1 MQDTTKVNKLLS
13 KIKERHRY
21 YKEYN
26 PYCSVMYFN
35 VFANYFIPQWM
46 LLEEYYEKGF
56 DDFNYSEDELYNEF
70 IVHWEKR
77 INSNWKDG
85 FNHFEEF
92 ELREDEYES
101 NIKLY
106 NFLIRESQGK
116 ENKKIIKEH
125 ADSGLFFN
133 YTISHIDISFGS
145 GSNLGTTLSL
155 LNTWDNIFRTE
166 NELFFKYNAI
176 IYNENLGSFHLAN
189 QRMLKD
195 KKVFPIYLK
204 DELLYGVE
212 TEYILREFKYYIN
225 DNLTL
230 INEKVT
236 SFIKLNHGID
246 PHMGILINV
255 NYMTSDDI
263 LESIYSIWDDFAKKI
278 WHHIKTNKT
287 NFIILPIEDN

>member
-21 YKEYN
+21 YKEYH

-35 VFANYFIPQWM
+35 VFGNYFIPQWM

-56 DDFNYSEDELYNEF
+56 NDLNYSEDDLYNEF

-85 FNHFEEF
+85 VNHFEEF
-92 ELREDEYES
+92 ELREGEYES
-101 NIKLY
+101 NIKVY
-106 NFLIRESQGK
+106 NFLKREAQEK

-125 ADSGLFFN
+125 ADSGLFFKN
-133 YTISHIDISFGS
+133 TISHVDISFGN

-155 LNTWDNIFRTE
+155 LNTWDNIFRIE

-176 IYNENLGSFHLAN
+176 IYDEKLKRYSFAN
-189 QRMLKD
+189 QRFLKD
-195 KKVFPIYLK
+195 KKVFPIYIK

-225 DNLTL
+225 DDLTL
-230 INEKVT
+230 INEKII
-236 SFIKLNHGID
+236 SFIKLNHNVMPND
-246 PHMGILINV
+246 VLINV
-255 NYMTSDDI
+255 NYMTYDNI
-263 LESIYSIWDDFAKKI
+263 LESIFSIWGDFAKKI
-278 WHHIKTNKT
+278 WHHIETNKT